1 MKLPPLNAVRAFEAA
16 ARHASFRLAAA
27 ELFVTPGA
35 VSQQIRLLEDHLGV
49 QLFERLPR
57 HVRLTPA
64 GQDFFAAVTRHLRG
78 IAQASE
84 RLKPRADTVL
94 LTVVPTF
101 ASRWLLPRLPHFTQ
115 LQPSVQVRVDA
126 TPALIDFAHEQFD
139 LGIRYGRGGYPGL
152 ESHLLFSETVIPL
165 CSPSYRAAHRAGA
178 EGGLAWPAVRLLHEN
193 PPDDFWP
200 QWISGIGFTDV
211 DADAGMYFSHGLL
224 VLSAAIEGQGVALQP
239 REFVERE
246 LVSGALIVADD
257 RKIETGRGFYL
268 VWPRRELRPAVA
280 RFRDWVINEIESKAA
295 LAQLPAFVP
304 RVAPIGER
312 LPSS

>member
-1 MKLPPLNAVRAFEAA
+1 VRAFEAA
-16 ARHASFRLAAA
+16 ARHASFRLAAG

-35 VSQQIRLLEDHLGV
+35 VSQQIRLLEEHLGV

-57 HVRLTPA
+57 AVRLTSA
-64 GQDFFAAVTRHLRG
+64 GQDFFGAVSRHLRG
-78 IAQASE
+78 IAQAAE
-84 RLKPRADTVL
+84 RLKPRGDTVL

-101 ASRWLLPRLPHFTQ
+101 ASRWLMPRLPHFTQ
-115 LQPSVQVRVDA
+115 LHPNVQVRVDA

-152 ESHLLFSETVIPL
+152 ESRLLFTETVVPL
-165 CSPSYRAAHRAGA
+165 CSPSYLTAHWNAAEA
-178 EGGLAWPAVRLLHEN
+178 GLAWRAVRLLHEN

-200 QWISGIGFTDV
+200 QWITGIGFTEI

-246 LVSGALIVADD
+246 LGSGALVVADD
-257 RKIETGRGFYL
+257 RNIETGRGFYL
-268 VWPRRELRPAVA
+268 VWPRRELRPAVQ
-280 RFRDWVINEIESKAA
+280 RFRDWVINEIESKAT
-295 LAQLPAFVP
+295 LAQLPTFGARPAGPVVP
-304 RVAPIGER
+304 ASNPEGP
-312 LPSS
+312 LSP